1 MNDLK
6 GKLKKT
12 FEIKK
17 TKTKVLVAVG
27 IIGILLILLS
37 EISFGGSGKKE
48 TEVASTDYASYV
60 KELDEKLSDIISS
73 IDGVGNCKVMITLKN
88 TTESVYAKNTEN
100 SQNDSSSSQ
109 NSEYVIYDGGN
120 GDSPILL
127 KENFPE
133 IEGVAIV
140 CSGGDNTVIREKVVQ
155 CVSSLFNISSSR
167 ISVSK
172 LNPEKTGK

>member
-6 GKLKKT
+6 EKLKKT

-109 NSEYVIYDGGN
+109 NSEYVIYDGVN

>member
-6 GKLKKT
+6 EKLKKT

-48 TEVASTDYASYV
+48 TDVASTDYASYV

-88 TTESVYAKNTEN
+88 TTESV
-100 SQNDSSSSQ
+100 
-109 NSEYVIYDGGN
+109 
-120 GDSPILL
+120 
-127 KENFPE
+127 
-133 IEGVAIV
+133 
-140 CSGGDNTVIREKVVQ
+140 
-155 CVSSLFNISSSR
+155 
-167 ISVSK
+167 
-172 LNPEKTGK
+172 